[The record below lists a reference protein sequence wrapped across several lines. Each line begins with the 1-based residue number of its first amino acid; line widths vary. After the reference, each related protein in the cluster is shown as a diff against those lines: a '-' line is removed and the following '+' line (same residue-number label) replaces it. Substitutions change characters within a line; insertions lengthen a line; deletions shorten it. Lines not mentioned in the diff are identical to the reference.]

1 MADGVLPTGR
11 RAAGKVAAGM
21 RDTRVRLVV
30 LAVGAG
36 AVLAAGCGGERQDA
50 GAPTGTFDL
59 DVTAASFPPRQRVA
73 ESTTMRLDVANTGDR
88 EVPDLAV
95 VVETAPTTEGAAPVA
110 FGTGDDDPTLAS
122 STRPV
127 WVVDR
132 PPAGGE
138 SAYVNTWTVGPLGSG
153 RTRAVAW
160 KLTAVQPG
168 TYTVNWRLAPALE
181 GDAELADGRTSGRFR
196 VRIDDAPVSATVN
209 GDGEVERG
217 G

>member
-1 MADGVLPTGR
+1 
-11 RAAGKVAAGM
+11 M

-30 LAVGAG
+30 LAVGA
-36 AVLAAGCGGERQDA
+36 AALLAGGCGGDRQDA

-59 DVTAASFPPRQRVA
+59 DVTDASFPARQQVA
-73 ESTTMRLDVANTGDR
+73 EPTTMRLDVRNAGDR

-110 FGTGDDDPTLAS
+110 FGTADDDPTLADS
-122 STRPV
+122 ARPV

-132 PPAGGE
+132 GPAGGE

-153 RTRAVAW
+153 RTRALTW

-168 TYTVNWRLAPALE
+168 TYTVNWRLAPSVE
-181 GDAELADGRTSGRFR
+181 GDTELADGRTSGRFR
-196 VRIDDAPVSATVN
+196 VQISDTPVAATVN
-209 GDGEVERG
+209 GEGDVERG
-217 G
+217 E